1 MKITVVG
8 GSKGT
13 GAEFAKLAQQ
23 AGHEVTVLSR
33 SGQAPHAVRA
43 LTGDA
48 TDPRVVRDA
57 VTGADAVVLT
67 VGAAKKVPHQRTLVT
82 QTVIGAMQATG
93 VQRLLVQSSLSAG
106 DSGSELPGFLRFA
119 MLLMLAKPLAD
130 HNAQEAYVT
139 SSGLDWTIVRPSGLT
154 NKEATG
160 HWKALTVSEAGT
172 LGGTITRSDLAAY
185 LLHALNDDSSIGQA
199 VGLSN
204 R

>member
-33 SGQAPHAVRA
+33 SGRAPHAVRS

-48 TDPRVVRDA
+48 TDPQVVRHA
-57 VTGADAVVLT
+57 VVGADAVVLT
-67 VGAAKKVPHQRTLVT
+67 VGAAKKVPQQRALVT
-82 QTVIGAMQATG
+82 QTVIGAMQIAG
-93 VQRLLVQSSLSAG
+93 VRRLVVQSSLGAG
-106 DSGSELPGFLRFA
+106 DSGSQMPGFLRFA

-130 HNAQEAYVT
+130 HNAQEAFVT
-139 SSGLDWTIVRPSGLT
+139 SSELDWTIVRPSGLT

-172 LGGTITRSDLAAY
+172 LGGTITRTDLAAY
-185 LLHALNDDSSIGQA
+185 LLHALNDDASIGQA
-199 VGLSN
+199 LALSN